1 MAHMAHMAHKDVVA
15 LLGLVQGCYALL
27 DLTEFRTGIL
37 RLVREAVPCAL
48 VAYNE
53 LEPANSRGVALFEPA
68 GAMIFDDP
76 GALLARVGPSSPI
89 VIRYARTRD
98 GRAYKLSDFLTRDE
112 LHETPLWQEALG
124 PLGVE
129 YQMAFTLPSQP
140 SVLVGITL
148 NDGDRDF
155 GERDRTL
162 LNLARPQLVQAHRNA
177 QIHTEARAR
186 LAALDRGLEAAGH
199 AAIMLRSDG
208 RVRAA
213 SREAER
219 MLEAGGLGRRPTA
232 RGRLPADLERWVAE
246 RRAAG
251 DPGANVP
258 LVLTGDKE
266 RLLVRFV
273 RRRAE
278 GESDVLLLERS
289 VDPLSGESLRAL
301 GLSPRESEVLRLAAL
316 GSESEAIADEMS
328 ISRAT
333 VRKHF
338 ENVYRKLGVQSR
350 GAAVATAWA
359 GAETKTILDEQ

>member
-1 MAHMAHMAHKDVVA
+1 MSVERPRVVGCAIVCRWRTHAVGVELTELRQRDVQT
-15 LLGLVQGCYALL
+15 LLELVRGSYSLL

-37 RLVREAVPCAL
+37 HLVREAVPCAL

-53 LEPANSRGVALFEPA
+53 LEPATERGVSLFEPA
-68 GAMIFDDP
+68 EAMIFDDP

-89 VIRYARTRD
+89 VTRFARTRD
-98 GRAYKLSDFLTRDE
+98 GRAYKLSDFLTQRE
-112 LHETPLWQEALG
+112 LHETPLWQDALG

-129 YQMAFTLPSQP
+129 YQMAFALPSQP

-199 AAIMLRSDG
+199 AAIMLRGDG

-213 SREAER
+213 SREAQR
-219 MLEAGGLGRRPTA
+219 MLEAGFGRRQGA
-232 RGRLPADLERWVAE
+232 RGRLPADLERWVTE
-246 RRAAG
+246 RRAARGHG
-251 DPGANVP
+251 DNVP
-258 LVLTGDKE
+258 FVVTGDDE

-273 RRRAE
+273 RRREATRPTC
-278 GESDVLLLERS
+278 SCSSAAWTRCR
-289 VDPLSGESLRAL
+289 PNRCALSG
-301 GLSPRESEVLRLAAL
+301 
-316 GSESEAIADEMS
+316 
-328 ISRAT
+328 
-333 VRKHF
+333 
-338 ENVYRKLGVQSR
+338 
-350 GAAVATAWA
+350 
-359 GAETKTILDEQ
+359 